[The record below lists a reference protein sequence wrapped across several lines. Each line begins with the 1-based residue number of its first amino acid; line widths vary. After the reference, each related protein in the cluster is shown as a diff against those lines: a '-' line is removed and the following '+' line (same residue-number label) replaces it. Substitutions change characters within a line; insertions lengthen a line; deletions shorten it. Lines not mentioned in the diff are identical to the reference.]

1 MSSGSKRKTS
11 KSKQLSFF
19 GDRPQSRYLAEP
31 CSKGIPRR
39 PISTK
44 APIHLVLKSKFAFGP
59 RSMLQRYNVNKIEE
73 IVHKQ
78 AKKCGLRIYYF
89 VNVGNHLHLVIKV
102 HDRKGYAKFIRALSG
117 LIARH
122 VLKKERGPTKDQL
135 NDENRVSR
143 KMSFWVARPFTRLIA
158 WGRDYNHVARYMEK
172 NRDQSRGGRPSRKML
187 PGVLTS
193 LTSGWRTIL
202 TPASS
207 PSLPI
212 GTCSTIDL
220 TRRMVANKCF

>member
-1 MSSGSKRKTS
+1 MKPNVSTNNKSLEEKMSSGSKRKTS

-19 GDRPQSRYLAEP
+19 GDQPQSRVFGGALL
-31 CSKGIPRR
+31 KGNPKTRR

-44 APIHLVLKSKFAFGP
+44 EPIHLVLKSKFAFGP

-73 IVHKQ
+73 IVRKQ
-78 AKKCGLRIYYF
+78 AKKCGLRIYHF
-89 VNVGNHLHLVIKV
+89 VNVGNHLHLVIKL

-122 VLKKERGPTKDQL
+122 VLKKERGPTRNEL
-135 NDENRVSR
+135 SDENRASR

-172 NRDQSRGGRPSRKML
+172 NRDQSRQDTPSYKKVVAW
-187 PGVLTS
+187 GFD
-193 LTSGWRTIL
+193 I
-202 TPASS
+202 
-207 PSLPI
+207 
-212 GTCSTIDL
+212 IDL
-220 TRRMVANKCF
+220 RMLHNLNTS